1 MNAKI
6 LLPVL
11 TLLAA
16 AVAFGV
22 WKSRPAAD
30 SPAAAASGP
39 AASAARTGAPQS
51 VSVFVVQ
58 RRDAPVN
65 VEVAGTVVPLATV
78 ELRPQIS
85 STVLKVAVKEGQP
98 VRKGDLL
105 FVLDDRNERAN
116 LDKARAQL
124 QRDRA
129 TLADYE
135 RQFKRAQ
142 ELRAQNFIAQ
152 SALDASQTQF
162 DAQQALV
169 RTDEAAVQAAEVA
182 LSYTTLRAPMDGRC
196 GVVTVN
202 PGSLVQPG
210 GAALVTI
217 NQIDPIGVAF
227 TVPEAQLPALLA
239 AAGITSA
246 SAPSAPV
253 GGTGAVVR
261 AASSAPA
268 KAASAAGKSP
278 GAAPAPTLSVLLPS
292 GGERRRGEPAPSLPG
307 RLTFVDNAVDT
318 GTGTIRAKGTLP
330 NGQQQ
335 LWPGQY
341 VSVRLTLRTLA
352 NALVVPQAAI
362 IQRGPERT
370 VYVVGADD
378 TVQARA
384 VQIRQPLGELVA
396 VDGLND
402 GERVVVEGKQ
412 NLRPGGAVRIAAPPV
427 GKGASG
433 PGASASGAA
442 AGAASMALAVSGSG
456 ASR

>member
-1 MNAKI
+1 MMKPKI

-11 TLLAA
+11 TLVAA
-16 AVAFGV
+16 AAAFGL
-22 WKSRPAAD
+22 WKSRVGAD
-30 SPAAAASGP
+30 AP
-39 AASAARTGAPQS
+39 AASASAPTASGGGAAQS
-51 VSVFVVQ
+51 VSVYLVQ

-65 VEVAGTVVPLATV
+65 VEVAGTVVPLNTV
-78 ELRPQIS
+78 EVRPQVS
-85 STVLKVAVKEGQP
+85 STVLKVAVKEGQS
-98 VRKGDLL
+98 VRRGDLL

-152 SALDASQTQF
+152 SALDSSQTQLE
-162 DAQQALV
+162 AQQALL

-182 LSYTTLRAPMDGRC
+182 LSYTTLRAPQDGRC
-196 GVVTVN
+196 GVVNVF
-202 PGSLVQPG
+202 PGSLVQPNG
-210 GAALVTI
+210 TALVTI
-217 NQIDPIGVAF
+217 NQIDPIGVSF
-227 TVPEAQLPALLA
+227 NVPEAQLPGLLA
-239 AAGITSA
+239 AAGITSSAAAKTALSGA
-246 SAPSAPV
+246 SGPA
-253 GGTGAVVR
+253 R
-261 AASSAPA
+261 AASVAPNLQGRP
-268 KAASAAGKSP
+268 ASAADKAP
-278 GAAPAPTLSVLLPS
+278 GGGHPPALSVLLPS
-292 GGERRRGEPAPSLPG
+292 GGERRRGGEPTATLSG
-307 RLTFVDNAVDT
+307 RLSFVDNAVDT
-318 GTGTIRAKGTLP
+318 ATGTIRAKGTLP

-341 VSVRLTLRTLA
+341 VSVRLTLRTLE

-370 VYVVGADD
+370 VYVVGPDD

-384 VQIRQPLGELVA
+384 VQIRQPLGEFVA
-396 VDGLND
+396 VDGLSD

-412 NLRPGGAVRIAAPPV
+412 NLRPGGVVRIAAVPV
-427 GKGASG
+427 GKGV
-433 PGASASGAA
+433 SGAA
-442 AGAASMALAVSGSG
+442 GVAVAASG

>member
-1 MNAKI
+1 MNSKI

-11 TLLAA
+11 MLIAAAA
-16 AVAFGV
+16 AVGV
-22 WKSRPAAD
+22 WTTRSAAD
-30 SPAAAASGP
+30 APAVAASAPAASGAGAR
-39 AASAARTGAPQS
+39 AAAPQS

-58 RRDAPVN
+58 RRDAPVS
-65 VEVAGTVVPLATV
+65 VEVAGTVVPLNSV
-78 ELRPQIS
+78 EVRPQVS
-85 STVLKVAVKEGQP
+85 STVQKVAVKEGQP
-98 VRKGDLL
+98 VRRGDVL

-162 DAQQALV
+162 EAQQALL

-182 LSYTTLRAPMDGRC
+182 LSYTTLRAPQDGRC
-196 GVVTVN
+196 GVVNVF
-202 PGSLVQPG
+202 PGSLVTPS

-227 TVPEAQLPALLA
+227 NVPEAQLPGLLA
-239 AAGITSA
+239 AAGITSPSSA
-246 SAPSAPV
+246 SAPAPSAKS
-253 GGTGAVVR
+253 
-261 AASSAPA
+261 ASGSP
-268 KAASAAGKSP
+268 AGKASGASP
-278 GAAPAPTLSVLLPS
+278 VPTLSVLLPS
-292 GGERRRGEPAPSLPG
+292 GGERRRGEPAASLTG
-307 RLTFVDNAVDT
+307 RLSFVDNAVDT
-318 GTGTIRAKGTLP
+318 ATGTIRAKGTLP
-330 NGQQQ
+330 NGQQR

-341 VSVRLTLRTLA
+341 VSVRLTLRTLE

-362 IQRGPERT
+362 IQRGSERT

-384 VQIRQPLGELVA
+384 LQIRQPLGEFVA
-396 VDGLND
+396 VDGLSD

-433 PGASASGAA
+433 PAAVAAAASGA
-442 AGAASMALAVSGSG
+442 SL
-456 ASR
+456 

>member
-1 MNAKI
+1 MNSKI

-11 TLLAA
+11 SLVAAAA
-16 AVAFGV
+16 AVGV
-22 WKSRPAAD
+22 WKSRAVVDAPAVAT
-30 SPAAAASGP
+30 SAPAASG
-39 AASAARTGAPQS
+39 AAARAAAPQS

-58 RRDAPVN
+58 RRDAPVS
-65 VEVAGTVVPLATV
+65 VEVAGTVVPLNSV
-78 ELRPQIS
+78 EVRPQVS
-85 STVLKVAVKEGQP
+85 STVQKVAVKEGQP
-98 VRKGDLL
+98 VRRGDVL

-162 DAQQALV
+162 EAQQALL

-182 LSYTTLRAPMDGRC
+182 LSYTTLRAPQDGRC
-196 GVVTVN
+196 GVVSVF
-202 PGSLVQPG
+202 PGSLVTPS

-227 TVPEAQLPALLA
+227 NVPEAQLPGLLA
-239 AAGITSA
+239 AAGITSPSSA
-246 SAPSAPV
+246 SAPAPSAKS
-253 GGTGAVVR
+253 
-261 AASSAPA
+261 ASGSP
-268 KAASAAGKSP
+268 AGKASGASP
-278 GAAPAPTLSVLLPS
+278 VPTLSVLLPS
-292 GGERRRGEPAPSLPG
+292 GGERRRGEPAASLTG
-307 RLTFVDNAVDT
+307 RLSFVDNAVDT
-318 GTGTIRAKGTLP
+318 ATGTIRAKGTLP
-330 NGQQQ
+330 NGQQR

-341 VSVRLTLRTLA
+341 VSVRLTLRTLE

-362 IQRGPERT
+362 IQRGSERT

-384 VQIRQPLGELVA
+384 LQIRQPLGEFVA

-412 NLRPGGAVRIAAPPV
+412 NLRPGGAVRIATPPAD
-427 GKGASG
+427 KGASG
-433 PGASASGAA
+433 PAAVAA
-442 AGAASMALAVSGSG
+442 AASG

>member
-1 MNAKI
+1 MNTKI

-11 TLLAA
+11 TLVAA
-16 AVAFGV
+16 AAALGV
-22 WKSRPAAD
+22 WTSRSSAD
-30 SPAAAASGP
+30 APAAASSAP
-39 AASAARTGAPQS
+39 AASGAAARAAAPQS

-65 VEVAGTVVPLATV
+65 VEVAGTVVPLNSV
-78 ELRPQIS
+78 EVRPQVS
-85 STVLKVAVKEGQP
+85 STVLKVAVQEGQP
-98 VRKGDLL
+98 VRRGDVL

-116 LDKARAQL
+116 LEKARAQL

-152 SALDASQTQF
+152 SALDSSQTQF
-162 DAQQALV
+162 EAQQALL

-182 LSYTTLRAPMDGRC
+182 LSYTTLRAPMEGRC
-196 GVVTVN
+196 GVVSVH
-202 PGSLVQPG
+202 PGSLVQPN

-217 NQIDPIGVAF
+217 NQIDPIGVSF
-227 TVPEAQLPALLA
+227 NVPEAQLPGLLA
-239 AAGITSA
+239 AAGIARAAAGKPAA
-246 SAPSAPV
+246 SA
-253 GGTGAVVR
+253 
-261 AASSAPA
+261 AAQGRP
-268 KAASAAGKSP
+268 ASAAGK
-278 GAAPAPTLSVLLPS
+278 APVGGPPPTLSVLLPT
-292 GGERRRGEPAPSLPG
+292 GGERRRGAEPAALPG
-307 RLTFVDNAVDT
+307 RLSFVDNAVDT
-318 GTGTIRAKGTLP
+318 ATGTIRAKGTLP

-341 VSVRLTLRTLA
+341 VSVRLTLRTLE

-362 IQRGPERT
+362 IQRGSERT

-378 TVQARA
+378 TVQART
-384 VQIRQPLGELVA
+384 VQIRQPLGEFVA

-412 NLRPGGAVRIAAPPV
+412 NLRPGGAVRIAAAPA

-433 PGASASGAA
+433 PAA
-442 AGAASMALAVSGSG
+442 AASG

>member
-1 MNAKI
+1 MKPKI

-11 TLLAA
+11 TLIAA
-16 AVAFGV
+16 AAAFGL
-22 WKSRPAAD
+22 WKSRAVVDA
-30 SPAAAASGP
+30 PAAAASGP
-39 AASAARTGAPQS
+39 VAGASGAAGARAAAPQS
-51 VSVFVVQ
+51 VSVYVVQ

-65 VEVAGTVVPLATV
+65 VEVAGTVVPLNTV
-78 ELRPQIS
+78 ELRPQVS
-85 STVLKVAVKEGQP
+85 STVLRVAVKDGQP
-98 VRKGDLL
+98 VRRGDVL

-116 LDKARAQL
+116 LEKARAQL

-152 SALDASQTQF
+152 SALDSSQTQF
-162 DAQQALV
+162 EAQQALL

-196 GVVTVN
+196 GVVNVF
-202 PGSLVQPG
+202 PGSLVQPS

-217 NQIDPIGVAF
+217 NQIDPIGVSF
-227 TVPEAQLPALLA
+227 NVPEAQLPGLLA
-239 AAGITSA
+239 AAGIA
-246 SAPSAPV
+246 
-253 GGTGAVVR
+253 R
-261 AASSAPA
+261 AAAA
-268 KAASAAGKSP
+268 KPAASAASG
-278 GAAPAPTLSVLLPS
+278 GGREAAAAPAPQGRPASGPGQASGGAQPPTLSVLLPT
-292 GGERRRGEPAPSLPG
+292 GGERRRGAEPAATLPG
-307 RLTFVDNAVDT
+307 RLSFVDNAVDT
-318 GTGTIRAKGTLP
+318 ATGTIRAKGTLP

-341 VSVRLTLRTLA
+341 VSVRLTLRTLE

-362 IQRGPERT
+362 IQRGAERT

-384 VQIRQPLGELVA
+384 VQVRQPLGEFVA
-396 VDGLND
+396 VDGLSD

-412 NLRPGGAVRIAAPPV
+412 NLRPGGAVRIAAAPA
-427 GKGASG
+427 GKG
-433 PGASASGAA
+433 
-442 AGAASMALAVSGSG
+442 
-456 ASR
+456 